1 MKHFFP
7 LILMMVFVSCSQK
20 YQLASSDIGNFD
32 TANLPEEK
40 KLEIFAIKQF
50 LFDRLLR
57 SCSRSEM
64 IYVDNID
71 LCINKLAQKE
81 RLELIQQNRIKN
93 NSLFQNLTSK
103 SNISLKNVDLLILLL
118 GDISAGNLEGLS
130 SLPNE
135 ADTNLKNQMRY
146 MQSRQNQYMESKQ
159 NQQNY
164 LKHLRE
170 LEKQNLKTRKEEE

>member
-1 MKHFFP
+1 
-7 LILMMVFVSCSQK
+7 
-20 YQLASSDIGNFD
+20 
-32 TANLPEEK
+32 
-40 KLEIFAIKQF
+40 
-50 LFDRLLR
+50 
-57 SCSRSEM
+57 M

>member
-1 MKHFFP
+1 
-7 LILMMVFVSCSQK
+7 MMVFVSCSQK
-20 YQLASSDIGNFD
+20 YQLASSDIDNFD

-93 NSLFQNLTSK
+93 NGLFQNLTSK

-146 MQSRQNQYMESKQ
+146 MQSSYRQVTNEDCF
-159 NQQNY
+159 
-164 LKHLRE
+164 LRHYRQPTTVTD
-170 LEKQNLKTRKEEE
+170 LGGVDLLALLNLVRCLSWLQ

>member
-1 MKHFFP
+1 MRLFFP
-7 LILMMVFVSCSQK
+7 LMLMIVFVSCSQK
-20 YQLASSDIGNFD
+20 YQLPSGDIDNFN
-32 TANLPEEK
+32 TANLSAEK

-64 IYVDNID
+64 IYVDD
-71 LCINKLAQKE
+71 VDQCINKLAQRE
-81 RLELIQQNRIKN
+81 WLELIQQNRIKN
-93 NSLFQNLTSK
+93 NGLFQNLTSK

-135 ADTNLKNQMRY
+135 TDTNLKNQMRY

-164 LKHLRE
+164 LKRLRE
-170 LEKQNLKTRKEEE
+170 LEKQNLKTRKED